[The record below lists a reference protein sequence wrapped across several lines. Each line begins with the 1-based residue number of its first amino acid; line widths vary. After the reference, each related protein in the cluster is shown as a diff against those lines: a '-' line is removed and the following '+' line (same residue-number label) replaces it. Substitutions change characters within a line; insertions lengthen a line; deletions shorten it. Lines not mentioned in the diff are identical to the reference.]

1 MSLKHVVWIGSSRL
15 DLMSFPREVQRE
27 VGHQISNV
35 QHGEDPDDW
44 KPFPS
49 VGMGAQEIRVR
60 IDGNQFRSIY
70 VARFDEAVYVL
81 HCFAKKTQRTS
92 PRDVEIAR
100 QRYRLMAK
108 MRMSK

>member
-15 DLMSFPREVQRE
+15 DLMSFPRDVQRE

-81 HCFAKKTQRTS
+81 HCFAKKTQKTS
-92 PRDVEIAR
+92 MRDVEIAR
-100 QRYRLMAK
+100 HRYRLMAK

>member
-1 MSLKHVVWIGSSRL
+1 MSLKQVVWIGSSRL

>member
-1 MSLKHVVWIGSSRL
+1 MSLKQVVWIGSSRL

-81 HCFAKKTQRTS
+81 HCFAKKTQRIST
-92 PRDVEIAR
+92 RDVEIAR